1 MRHGTKDNMPRGL
14 RPVKRI
20 ELSEKNFKWRVVLA
34 ITLLVV
40 GLVAIGY
47 AISGWLKTDSGWMTI
62 EVSSSELHCGEDFIF
77 TYYIS
82 SEGSAAKNEKKAVTA
97 LYSEASAKAYR
108 LFDRYRDF
116 EGTANIHTVNTH
128 INQTLEVDQVLYDA
142 FEILEKN
149 QSRYLY
155 FGALH
160 SEYYNLFFGYE
171 DSPASESYD
180 PYTNEENAEF
190 FRTLAEYAGDSEH
203 IKLELLGDRKVR
215 LKVSDEYLAFAEEN
229 GIEVFIDFFRMKN
242 AFITDYLADTMIAG
256 GYTYGSISSYDGYA
270 RNLDGRG
277 NAYALNFF
285 DLNGNEL
292 FIAAK
297 MTYRGRKSVVA
308 FRSYPMGNLD
318 SYWFYESAVSG
329 KIIPP
334 YVDSDGFYR
343 TSVDTMTAYSSELG
357 CAEVAVRMMPLYVA
371 EKLDTAELNELCDD
385 GVYTLWE
392 KNETIYYNDYGLV
405 LEELYSDGT
414 VKYQK
419 SFAGNP

>member
-1 MRHGTKDNMPRGL
+1 M
-14 RPVKRI
+14 
-20 ELSEKNFKWRVVLA
+20 
-34 ITLLVV
+34 
-40 GLVAIGY
+40 
-47 AISGWLKTDSGWMTI
+47 
-62 EVSSSELHCGEDFIF
+62 
-77 TYYIS
+77 
-82 SEGSAAKNEKKAVTA
+82 
-97 LYSEASAKAYR
+97 
-108 LFDRYRDF
+108 
-116 EGTANIHTVNTH
+116 
-128 INQTLEVDQVLYDA
+128 
-142 FEILEKN
+142 
-149 QSRYLY
+149 
-155 FGALH
+155 H

-277 NAYALNFF
+277 NSYALNFF

-308 FRSYPMGNLD
+308 LRSYPMGNLD

-357 CAEVAVRMMPLYVA
+357 CAEVAVRIMPLYVA